1 MHLFIIDQYIT
12 LDMFAP
18 IIYKLSKKKNKTF
31 IYNFNYVQ
39 SFKNEKK
46 FSFLFNKKNI
56 INIKIINF
64 FNIVLLSKFLFIYFV
79 SKLPEKIVKKLFNF
93 WRNIYARK
101 ILISEKKFI
110 RFIKE
115 NKIKT
120 ISIDESLPEIKR
132 DFIINLKKKCSIK
145 IIVIHGGLHTFKV
158 KHNIDNF
165 LNRVDYYLSPGKIP
179 IHSYDFKKSFIKSG
193 KYLELG
199 SPRFSSEWIKILD
212 RINKNP
218 IKKEKKS
225 KKIRIG
231 FFVRPNNISSKKIES
246 LFSKLSKL
254 EFIEIKLNLKPRDS
268 LPCKK
273 SVIFKSELNSTEL
286 INWSDIIIT
295 YSTSINVEAILKNKY
310 TILMDYIK
318 VHKENE
324 YSWFSKFKIIETV
337 KKEKK
342 IFELINKFRLMNK
355 PNIKIKDKYKL
366 LKFFITYKRGESILE
381 RYENF
386 YKRLEI

>member
-56 INIKIINF
+56 VNIKIINF

-132 DFIINLKKKCSIK
+132 YFIINLKKKCSIK

-179 IHSYDFKKSFIKSG
+179 IHSYDFKITPHSG
-193 KYLELG
+193 E
-199 SPRFSSEWIKILD
+199 
-212 RINKNP
+212 
-218 IKKEKKS
+218 
-225 KKIRIG
+225 
-231 FFVRPNNISSKKIES
+231 
-246 LFSKLSKL
+246 
-254 EFIEIKLNLKPRDS
+254 
-268 LPCKK
+268 
-273 SVIFKSELNSTEL
+273 
-286 INWSDIIIT
+286 
-295 YSTSINVEAILKNKY
+295 
-310 TILMDYIK
+310 
-318 VHKENE
+318 
-324 YSWFSKFKIIETV
+324 
-337 KKEKK
+337 
-342 IFELINKFRLMNK
+342 NKFRTKQVDYTGK
-355 PNIKIKDKYKL
+355 PRYSKTAKYMSSSPVISLDGDKFRGSISFEGGATLYEIYDKYGT
-366 LKFFITYKRGESILE
+366 IVKRGFGQTLDISSLGKGTHYVSFDNVTETVQ
-381 RYENF
+381 F
-386 YKRLEI
+386 K